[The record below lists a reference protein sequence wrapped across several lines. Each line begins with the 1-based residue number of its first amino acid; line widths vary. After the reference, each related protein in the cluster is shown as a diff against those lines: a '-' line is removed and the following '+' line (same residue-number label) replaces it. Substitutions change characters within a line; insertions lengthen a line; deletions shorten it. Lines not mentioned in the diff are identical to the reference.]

1 MSENIEYI
9 GYWYLPDKKQDELY
23 GKLTIN
29 NNKIDLEVYGGLF
42 DGVKDSIN
50 MKELD
55 VINGFTICG
64 KSITLLNNIS
74 LGFKMNMPGTMIN
87 KYRSKFMIIGNEY
100 TSIDEC
106 ILSSIS
112 CSYTNLSEWIGI
124 SGFNLEYEKNN
135 ICINYSCPDEIAY
148 ELDHY
153 TLKIN
158 YRLKKT
164 GSLLDEINMKQYIN
178 IVFEG
183 LLDYNLDSALK
194 IIYDFSRFLTLC
206 IGQKISPYNIKAK
219 DKNGK
224 DVEIKIN
231 GVEEISDKKINN
243 NEMLIPFNF
252 IKDNFKD
259 CLTNW
264 NDKKEKLSPV
274 IDYVV
279 DSHSKVFH
287 IPLSFI
293 KLVQATETFSRR
305 MRNNCKIDEDEHNSK
320 IEYIISKIDNDE
332 YKEWLIDRLRYSNE
346 PSLSMRLKEIFKEVD
361 FIISLNSG
369 ERKKIVKKIVDT
381 RNYYTHFDE
390 SKKDLIMTTEE
401 LIYISKYILVILKV
415 LIMKELGLDEASI
428 EGQLKGLNEII
439 FIKAQ
444 LKKLFNITSLQ

>member
-9 GYWYLPDKKQDELY
+9 GYWYLPNKKQDELY

-29 NNKIDLEVYGGLF
+29 DNRIDLEIYGGLF
-42 DGVKDSIN
+42 EDINNSIN
-50 MKELD
+50 MKEID

-74 LGFKMNMPGTMIN
+74 IGFSMNMPGTVIN

-124 SGFNLEYEKNN
+124 SGFNLEHSKKHT
-135 ICINYSCPDEIAY
+135 CIDYSYPEEMIY
-148 ELDHY
+148 ELDDY

-158 YRLKKT
+158 YTLKNKYN
-164 GSLLDEINMKQYIN
+164 LDEINMKQYIN

-183 LLDYNLDSALK
+183 LLDCDLDSALG

-224 DVEIKIN
+224 EVEIKIN
-231 GVEEISDKKINN
+231 GVEEISDKKVNN
-243 NEMLIPFNF
+243 HEMLIPFKF
-252 IKDNFKD
+252 IKENFKE

-305 MRNNCKIDEDEHNSK
+305 MRNNCKIDESEHNK
-320 IEYIISKIDNDE
+320 KFEYIIERIDNDE
-332 YKEWLIDRLRYSNE
+332 YKEWLIEKLRYSNE
-346 PSLSMRLKEIFKEVD
+346 PSLSNRLKEILKEVD

-369 ERKKIVKKIVDT
+369 ERKKVVKKIVDT

>member
-9 GYWYLPDKKQDELY
+9 GYWYLPNKKQDELY

-29 NNKIDLEVYGGLF
+29 DNRIDLEVYGGLF
-42 DGVKDSIN
+42 ENINDSIN
-50 MKELD
+50 MKEID
-55 VINGFTICG
+55 IINGFTICG
-64 KSITLLNNIS
+64 KSITLLSNIS
-74 LGFKMNMPGTMIN
+74 LEFKMNMPGTAIN
-87 KYRSKFMIIGNEY
+87 KYGSKFMIIGNEY

-112 CSYTNLSEWIGI
+112 SSYTNLSEWIGI
-124 SGFNLEYEKNN
+124 SGFNLEHSKEHM
-135 ICINYSCPDEIAY
+135 CIDYHYPQGMIY
-148 ELDHY
+148 ELDDY

-158 YRLKKT
+158 YTLKNKYN
-164 GSLLDEINMKQYIN
+164 LDEINMKQHID

-183 LLDYNLDSALK
+183 LLDYDLNSALE
-194 IIYDFSRFLTLC
+194 IIYDFSHFLTLC

-224 DVEIKIN
+224 EVEIRIN
-231 GVEEISDKKINN
+231 GVEEISPI
-243 NEMLIPFNF
+243 
-252 IKDNFKD
+252 
-259 CLTNW
+259 
-264 NDKKEKLSPV
+264 

-279 DSHSKVFH
+279 DSHSKIFH

-305 MRNNCKIDEDEHNSK
+305 MRNNCKIDEDEHDKK
-320 IEYIISKIDNDE
+320 IEYIISKIDDE
-332 YKEWLIDRLRYSNE
+332 DYKKWLIDRLKYSNE
-346 PSLSMRLKEIFKEVD
+346 PSLAMRLKEIFKEVD

-415 LIMKELGLDEASI
+415 LIMKELGLDEAFI
-428 EGQLKGLNEII
+428 ELQLKGLSEII
-439 FIKAQ
+439 FTKAK
-444 LKKLFNITSLQ
+444 LKKLFNIKSLQ

>member
-9 GYWYLPDKKQDELY
+9 GYWYLPNKKQDELY

-29 NNKIDLEVYGGLF
+29 DNRIDLEVYGGLF
-42 DGVKDSIN
+42 ENINDSIN
-50 MKELD
+50 MKEID
-55 VINGFTICG
+55 IINGFTICG
-64 KSITLLNNIS
+64 KSITLLSNIS
-74 LGFKMNMPGTMIN
+74 LEFKMNMPGTAIN
-87 KYRSKFMIIGNEY
+87 KYGSKFMIIGNEY

-112 CSYTNLSEWIGI
+112 SSYTNLSEWIGI
-124 SGFNLEYEKNN
+124 SGFNLEHSKEHM
-135 ICINYSCPDEIAY
+135 CIDYHYPQGMIY
-148 ELDHY
+148 ELDDY

-158 YRLKKT
+158 YTLKNKYN
-164 GSLLDEINMKQYIN
+164 LDEINMKQHID

-183 LLDYNLDSALK
+183 LLDYDLNSALE
-194 IIYDFSRFLTLC
+194 IIYDFSHFLTLC

-224 DVEIKIN
+224 EVEIRIN
-231 GVEEISDKKINN
+231 GVEEISDKKVNN
-243 NEMLIPFNF
+243 REMLIPFKF
-252 IKDNFKD
+252 IKENFKE

-264 NDKKEKLSPV
+264 KNKKEKLSPI

-279 DSHSKVFH
+279 DSHSKIFH

-305 MRNNCKIDEDEHNSK
+305 MRNNCKIDEDEHDKK
-320 IEYIISKIDNDE
+320 IEYIISKIDDE
-332 YKEWLIDRLRYSNE
+332 DYKKWLIDRLKYSNE
-346 PSLSMRLKEIFKEVD
+346 PSLAMRLKEIFKEVD

-415 LIMKELGLDEASI
+415 LIMKELGLDEAFI
-428 EGQLKGLNEII
+428 ELQLKGLSEII
-439 FIKAQ
+439 FTKAK
-444 LKKLFNITSLQ
+444 LKKLFNIKSLQ

>member
-9 GYWYLPDKKQDELY
+9 GYWYLPNKKQDELY

-29 NNKIDLEVYGGLF
+29 DNLIDLEVYGGLF
-42 DGVKDSIN
+42 ENINDSIN
-50 MKELD
+50 MEEID

-74 LGFKMNMPGTMIN
+74 LGWNMNMPGTLIN

-100 TSIDEC
+100 TSIEEC

-112 CSYTNLSEWIGI
+112 CSYTNLSEWIGV
-124 SGFNLEYEKNN
+124 SGFKRQHSKNH
-135 ICINYSCPDEIAY
+135 ICIDYYFPEEMIY
-148 ELDHY
+148 ELDDY

-158 YRLKKT
+158 YTLKNKCN
-164 GSLLDEINMKQYIN
+164 LDEINMKQNID

-183 LLDYNLDSALK
+183 LLDYDLDSALE
-194 IIYDFSRFLTLC
+194 IIYDFSHFLTLC

-224 DVEIKIN
+224 DVKIKIN

-259 CLTNW
+259 CLINW

-390 SKKDLIMTTEE
+390 SKKDLIMTTDE
-401 LIYISKYILVILKV
+401 LVYISKYILFILKV
-415 LIMKELGLDEASI
+415 LIMKELGLDEVSI
-428 EGQLKGLNEII
+428 ELQLKDLREMK
-439 FIKAQ
+439 FIKSK
-444 LKKLFNITSLQ
+444 LKSIFNIKSLS

>member
-1 MSENIEYI
+1 MSEYIEYI
-9 GYWYLPDKKQDELY
+9 GYWYLPNKKQYECY

-29 NNKIDLEVYGGLF
+29 DNRIDLEVYGGLF
-42 DGVKDSIN
+42 EDIN
-50 MKELD
+50 SSTNIKEVE

-64 KSITLLNNIS
+64 KSITLLSNIP
-74 LGFKMNMPGTMIN
+74 LGFKMNMPGTVIN

-100 TSIDEC
+100 SGIDEC
-106 ILSSIS
+106 VFSSIS
-112 CSYTNLSEWIGI
+112 CGYTNLSEWIGI
-124 SGFNLEYEKNN
+124 SGFNLEPSKKHMSIE
-135 ICINYSCPDEIAY
+135 YSYPENMIY
-148 ELDHY
+148 ELDDY

-158 YRLKKT
+158 YTFKNKYN
-164 GSLLDEINMKQYIN
+164 LDEINMKQYID

-183 LLDYNLDSALK
+183 LLDYDLDSALE

-224 DVEIKIN
+224 EVEIKIN
-231 GVEEISDKKINN
+231 GVEEILDKKVNN
-243 NEMLIPFNF
+243 HEMLIPFKF
-252 IKDNFKD
+252 IKENFKE
-259 CLTNW
+259 CLTSW

-346 PSLSMRLKEIFKEVD
+346 PSLAMRLKEIFKEVD

-390 SKKDLIMTTEE
+390 SKKDLIMTTDE
-401 LIYISKYILVILKV
+401 LFYISKYILFILKV
-415 LIMKELGLDEASI
+415 LIMKELGLDEVSI
-428 EGQLKGLNEII
+428 ELQLKDLREMK
-439 FIKAQ
+439 FIKSK
-444 LKKLFNITSLQ
+444 LKEIFNIKSLS